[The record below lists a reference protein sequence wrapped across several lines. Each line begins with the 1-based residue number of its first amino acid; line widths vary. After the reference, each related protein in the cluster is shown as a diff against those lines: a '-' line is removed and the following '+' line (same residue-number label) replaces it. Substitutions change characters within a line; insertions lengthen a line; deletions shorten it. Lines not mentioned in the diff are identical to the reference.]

1 LPARIEEELK
11 KLIKLK
17 FEVSHMS
24 NAKWRKLFTAL
35 DPVEIRAAYWKFV
48 DLDSEFQDRFI
59 KSDALMD
66 KFVDDTGLIVGPFAY
81 RRIEWLEIPII
92 AKDPIEPKVPF
103 LNFEQNIQQI
113 EVILN
118 SIGHFK
124 ILKTKR
130 GLRIVGHE

>member
-17 FEVSHMS
+17 FKVSHMS

-35 DPVEIRAAYWKFV
+35 DPIEIRAVYWKFV

-59 KSDALMD
+59 KPDALMD
-66 KFVDDTGLIVGPFAY
+66 KFVGDMGLIVGPFAY

-113 EVILN
+113 EEILN

>member
-48 DLDSEFQDRFI
+48 DLDSEFQDIFI

-66 KFVDDTGLIVGPFAY
+66 KFVGDTGLIVGSFAY

-92 AKDPIEPKVPF
+92 AKDLIEPKVPF

-113 EVILN
+113 EEILN

-130 GLRIVGHE
+130 GIRIVGHE

>member
-1 LPARIEEELK
+1 MPARIEEELK

-66 KFVDDTGLIVGPFAY
+66 KFVGDTGLIVGPFAY

-113 EVILN
+113 EIILN